1 MKPSLSPQGS
11 VRNRLAEEQDEVL
24 LDENYLH
31 HIVDNPV
38 YLRPHSKT
46 FLREAVNCDTAFL
59 AAQSIIDYSLLVGM
73 SGDRIV
79 VGIIDYIRK
88 FTFDKKVGFRRVDY
102 FVFICLLCMI
112 CVLLVNYGIGLS
124 YTIVY

>member
-1 MKPSLSPQGS
+1 M
-11 VRNRLAEEQDEVL
+11 L

-73 SGDRIV
+73 CGDRIV
-79 VGIIDYIRK
+79 IGIIDYIRK
-88 FTFDKKVGFRRVDY
+88 FTFDKKVFPFVFVFYRHSEHSSHLMFSRRIQIPFTFYQKVFRIVLLFYILLLIYLDIKY
-102 FVFICLLCMI
+102 FV
-112 CVLLVNYGIGLS
+112 
-124 YTIVY
+124 